1 MSRVVGKKKHGLS
14 PSAGTSVGPSAG
26 TLAGTLADLRQLLR
40 AQRQAREAEAREHA
54 ARLAERLATERAA
67 ARNTAAR
74 EREVFHQAIGA
85 VQPLRRGT
93 AHRVIHTPPAPA
105 WSPLPPSAI
114 RSLAEPRS
122 MHEAL
127 SDGFDPA
134 WRGDHVAAD
143 DTPIAYGQEG
153 VGTDVLV
160 KLRHGVWR
168 AQGQVDLHGLSR
180 DQAREL
186 LVAFLAEAR
195 HRQWRCVRIIHG
207 QGWSSPGGTAI
218 LKARVPSWLVQ
229 SPHVRAFVQA
239 PASDGGAGALLV
251 LLRLD

>member
-1 MSRVVGKKKHGLS
+1 MGKKKHGLS
-14 PSAGTSVGPSAG
+14 PSAAPLAG

-40 AQRQAREAEAREHA
+40 EQRKAREAQEREHA
-54 ARLAERLATERAA
+54 ARLAAERAA

-85 VQPLRRGT
+85 VQPLRRGP
-93 AHRVIHTPPAPA
+93 AHRVIHAPPPPA
-105 WSPLPPSAI
+105 WSPLPPSAF

-122 MHEAL
+122 MQEAL

-134 WRGDHVAAD
+134 WRGDHTAAT

-168 AQGQVDLHGLSR
+168 PQGQVDLHGLSR

-186 LVAFLAEAR
+186 LVAFLAEAHHR
-195 HRQWRCVRIIHG
+195 HWRCVRIIHG
-207 QGWSSPGGTAI
+207 QGWSSPSGTAI

-239 PASDGGAGALLV
+239 PAAEGGAGALLV
-251 LLRLD
+251 LLRLE